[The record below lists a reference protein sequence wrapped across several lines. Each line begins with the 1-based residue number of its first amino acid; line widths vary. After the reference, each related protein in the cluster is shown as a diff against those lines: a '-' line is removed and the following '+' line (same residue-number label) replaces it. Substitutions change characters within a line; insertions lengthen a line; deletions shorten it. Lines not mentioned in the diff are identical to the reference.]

1 MAEELEK
8 EKKSTRGRKK
18 AEPKVEKLDDN
29 NELEQVK
36 KEKDELAKM
45 LKKMQAQMES
55 LQNQFNAQNSDNN
68 NIVVTQSDNITRT
81 VKVISLVPNTYNLT
95 TQLNGKGKI
104 YTFNKFGDSLNI
116 RFTDMQDILNIYGQQ
131 FESGM
136 AILTNKKDYDDLA
149 IGYLWDSVISKDK
162 LDRLLELKDE
172 ESIDAILN
180 MDKDTQERIARIIAQ
195 KIFDG
200 VNYNYNVIRDLED
213 NGIEIN
219 SIVEMLKAGE

>member
-1 MAEELEK
+1 
-8 EKKSTRGRKK
+8 
-18 AEPKVEKLDDN
+18 
-29 NELEQVK
+29 
-36 KEKDELAKM
+36 M
-45 LKKMQAQMES
+45 LKMMQAQMES

-95 TQLNGKGKI
+95 TQPNGRGKI

>member
-8 EKKSTRGRKK
+8 EKKLTRGRKK
-18 AEPKVEKLDDN
+18 VEPKVEKLDDN

-45 LKKMQAQMES
+45 LKMMQAQMES

-95 TQLNGKGKI
+95 TQPNGRGKL

>member
-45 LKKMQAQMES
+45 LKMMQAQMES

-95 TQLNGKGKI
+95 TQPNGRGKS

-162 LDRLLELKDE
+162 LDRLLELKDK

>member
-45 LKKMQAQMES
+45 LKMMQAQMES

-95 TQLNGKGKI
+95 TQPKGRGKL

-162 LDRLLELKDE
+162 LDRLLELKDK

>member
-8 EKKSTRGRKK
+8 EKKLTRGRKK

-95 TQLNGKGKI
+95 TQPNGRGKL

-172 ESIDAILN
+172 ESINAILN

>member
-1 MAEELEK
+1 
-8 EKKSTRGRKK
+8 
-18 AEPKVEKLDDN
+18 
-29 NELEQVK
+29 
-36 KEKDELAKM
+36 
-45 LKKMQAQMES
+45 
-55 LQNQFNAQNSDNN
+55 
-68 NIVVTQSDNITRT
+68 
-81 VKVISLVPNTYNLT
+81 
-95 TQLNGKGKI
+95 
-104 YTFNKFGDSLNI
+104 
-116 RFTDMQDILNIYGQQ
+116 
-131 FESGM
+131 M

>member
-95 TQLNGKGKI
+95 TQPNGRGKI

-131 FESGM
+131 FENGM

>member
-45 LKKMQAQMES
+45 LKMMQAQMES

-95 TQLNGKGKI
+95 TQPNGRGKL

>member
-68 NIVVTQSDNITRT
+68 NIIVTQSDNITRT

-95 TQLNGKGKI
+95 TQPNGRGKL

>member
-18 AEPKVEKLDDN
+18 VEPKVEKLDDN

-95 TQLNGKGKI
+95 TQPNGRGKL

>member
-95 TQLNGKGKI
+95 TQPNGRGKL

-180 MDKDTQERIARIIAQ
+180 MDKDTQERIGRIIAQ

>member
-36 KEKDELAKM
+36 REKDELAKM

-55 LQNQFNAQNSDNN
+55 LQNQFDAQNSDNN

-95 TQLNGKGKI
+95 TQPNGRGKL

>member
-8 EKKSTRGRKK
+8 EKKLTRGRKK

-95 TQLNGKGKI
+95 TQPNGRGKI

>member
-45 LKKMQAQMES
+45 LKMMQAQMES
-55 LQNQFNAQNSDNN
+55 LQSQFDAQNSDNN

-95 TQLNGKGKI
+95 TQPNGRGKI

>member
-1 MAEELEK
+1 MTEELEK

-95 TQLNGKGKI
+95 TQPNGRGKI

>member
-8 EKKSTRGRKK
+8 EKKLTRGRKK

-45 LKKMQAQMES
+45 LKMMQAQMES

-95 TQLNGKGKI
+95 TQPNGRGKL

>member
-45 LKKMQAQMES
+45 LKMMQAQMES

-95 TQLNGKGKI
+95 TQPNGRGKI

>member
-45 LKKMQAQMES
+45 LKMMQAQMES

-95 TQLNGKGKI
+95 TQPNGRGKS

>member
-55 LQNQFNAQNSDNN
+55 LQNQFDAQNSDNN

-95 TQLNGKGKI
+95 TQPNGRGKL

>member
-45 LKKMQAQMES
+45 LKEMQAQMES

-95 TQLNGKGKI
+95 TQPNGRGKL

>member
-18 AEPKVEKLDDN
+18 AEPKVEKLDDD

-45 LKKMQAQMES
+45 LKMMQAQMES

-95 TQLNGKGKI
+95 TQPNGRGKI

>member
-45 LKKMQAQMES
+45 LKMMQAQMES

-95 TQLNGKGKI
+95 TQPNGRGKL

-162 LDRLLELKDE
+162 LDRLLELKDK

>member
-45 LKKMQAQMES
+45 LKMMQAQMES
-55 LQNQFNAQNSDNN
+55 LQNQFNTQNSDNN

-95 TQLNGKGKI
+95 TQPNGRGKI

-116 RFTDMQDILNIYGQQ
+116 SFMDLQDIINFYGQQ

-180 MDKDTQERIARIIAQ
+180 MDKDAQERIARIIAQ

>member
-95 TQLNGKGKI
+95 TQPNGRGKL

-162 LDRLLELKDE
+162 LDKLLELKDE

>member
-36 KEKDELAKM
+36 REKDELAKM

-55 LQNQFNAQNSDNN
+55 LQNQFDAQNSDNN

-95 TQLNGKGKI
+95 TQPNGRGKL

-116 RFTDMQDILNIYGQQ
+116 RFTYMQDILNIYGQQ

>member
-1 MAEELEK
+1 MTEELEK

-45 LKKMQAQMES
+45 LKMMQAQMES

-95 TQLNGKGKI
+95 TQPNGRGKI

>member
-95 TQLNGKGKI
+95 TQPNGRGKL

-149 IGYLWDSVISKDK
+149 IGYLWDSVITKDK

>member
-45 LKKMQAQMES
+45 LKMMQAQMEN

-95 TQLNGKGKI
+95 TQPNGRGKL

>member
-18 AEPKVEKLDDN
+18 VEPKVEKLDDN

-95 TQLNGKGKI
+95 TQPNGRGKL

-172 ESIDAILN
+172 ESINAILN

>member
-18 AEPKVEKLDDN
+18 AEPKVEKLDNN

-45 LKKMQAQMES
+45 LKMMQAQMES

-95 TQLNGKGKI
+95 TQPNGRGKL

-172 ESIDAILN
+172 ESINAILN

>member
-8 EKKSTRGRKK
+8 EKKPTRGRKK

-45 LKKMQAQMES
+45 LKMMQAQMES

-95 TQLNGKGKI
+95 TQPNGRGKI

-219 SIVEMLKAGE
+219 SIVEMLRAGE

>member
-8 EKKSTRGRKK
+8 EKKLTRGRKK

-95 TQLNGKGKI
+95 TQPNGRGKL

-162 LDRLLELKDE
+162 LDRLLELKDK

>member
-18 AEPKVEKLDDN
+18 AELKVEKLDDN

-95 TQLNGKGKI
+95 TQPNGRGKL